1 MSDNLTLYNAVRVV
15 PAEAQKE
22 IKGGRLSG
30 MTDINP
36 MWRIK
41 ALTEQF
47 GICGVGWWFEV
58 TDKRLEAGGNNQIA
72 AFVDIN
78 LYVKIDGE
86 WSKPIPGTG
95 GSMFVA
101 NESKGLHTSDEC
113 FKMAQ
118 TDAISVACKALGFGA
133 DIYWQK
139 DKTKYNGVT
148 ETFDS
153 TPAEEIQITDE
164 DMPASFKKAEE
175 IFSGEDSKPA
185 KYISENQQKRLFA
198 LAGYKEN
205 KDLAKEIVQKL
216 LDKHDLKS
224 TKEIRQGDE
233 YKEICEDA
241 QVMLAKLVVK

>member
-1 MSDNLTLYNAVRVV
+1 MNDNLTLYNKVRDV

-47 GICGVGWWFEV
+47 GVCGVGWWFEV
-58 TDKRLEAGGNNQIA
+58 TDKRLEPGGNNQIA

-101 NESKGLHTSDEC
+101 SESKGLHTSDEC

-133 DIYWQK
+133 DVYWQK
-139 DKTKYNGVT
+139 DKTKYNGAT
-148 ETFDS
+148 EKNTFNPDI
-153 TPAEEIQITDE
+153 TPEDEEYINSQQPPTDTGGKGDQVRSE
-164 DMPASFKKAEE
+164 CEGCQKSLTQGQME
-175 IFSGEDSKPA
+175 ISKRKFGGKVLCLDCQKGA
-185 KYISENQQKRLFA
+185 K
-198 LAGYKEN
+198 
-205 KDLAKEIVQKL
+205 
-216 LDKHDLKS
+216 
-224 TKEIRQGDE
+224 
-233 YKEICEDA
+233 
-241 QVMLAKLVVK
+241 